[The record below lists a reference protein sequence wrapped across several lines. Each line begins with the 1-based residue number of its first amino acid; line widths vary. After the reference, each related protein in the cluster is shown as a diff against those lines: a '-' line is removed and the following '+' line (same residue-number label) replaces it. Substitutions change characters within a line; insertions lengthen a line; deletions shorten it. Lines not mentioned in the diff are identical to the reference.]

1 MFQRMKN
8 EECFKDIKLTKSQ
21 RQPSSLK
28 ILLTGAIY
36 ANKKEHCSNKRTKT
50 RSACCDYIKKGSFH
64 SFKTAGD
71 ILYIKE
77 DMKCESS
84 NLIYVVTCSTCNEE
98 YIGET
103 GEGKT
108 RFRDRVRVY
117 GRHTRQLQYQYLNC
131 EEHFRTR
138 GKEEFKTFAFFTL
151 HSKNKYLNKNSM
163 KSIFEI
169 YLNHCCTSNLK

>member
-1 MFQRMKN
+1 MKN
-8 EECFKDIKLTKSQ
+8 EECLKDIKLTKSQ

-50 RSACCDYIKKGSFH
+50 RSAYCDYIKKGSFH

-108 RFRDRVRVY
+108 RVRDRVRVY
-117 GRHTRQLQYQYLNC
+117 RQHIHPRQYQQRKC
-131 EEHFRTR
+131 KKHFRTR
-138 GKEEFKTFAFFTL
+138 RKGQFKICPFFKL
-151 HSKNKYLNKNSM
+151 HSLNKYLREQYEKYFRD
-163 KSIFEI
+163 KFKPT
-169 YLNHCCTSNLK
+169 LH

>member
-8 EECFKDIKLTKSQ
+8 EECFKDIKLIKSQ

-28 ILLTGAIY
+28 ILLSGVIY
-36 ANKKEHCSNKRTKT
+36 SNNKEPCSKKHTKT
-50 RSACCDYIKKGSFH
+50 RSACLDYIKKGSFH
-64 SFKTAGD
+64 SFKTIGD
-71 ILYIKE
+71 IFYIKE
-77 DMKCESS
+77 DMTCESS
-84 NLIYVVTCSTCNEE
+84 NLIHVVTCSTCSEE

-108 RFRDRVRVY
+108 RFCDRVRVY
-117 GRHTRQLQYQYLNC
+117 RRHIRQLQYQYLNC
-131 EEHFRTR
+131 EEHFRAR

-151 HSKNKYLNKNSM
+151 HSKNKYLKKNSM

-169 YLNHCCTSNLK
+169 NLNQCCTSNLK